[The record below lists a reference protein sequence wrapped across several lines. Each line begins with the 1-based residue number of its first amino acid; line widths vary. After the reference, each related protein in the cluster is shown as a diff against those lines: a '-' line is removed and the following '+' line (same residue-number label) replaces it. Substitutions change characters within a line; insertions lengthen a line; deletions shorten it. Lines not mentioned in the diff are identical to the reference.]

1 MKRIGAGLCSILV
14 VLGSTSA
21 LAVPF
26 SSGDFSTIDGWNDAS
41 SSGAVIIDGST
52 ATLST
57 GNGNADLFSAS
68 LVQGDDGNFS
78 FPAPISL
85 ASDLLSLSFD
95 VRLSDLGA
103 DLSEGDFSSF
113 DDYLTVA
120 LYDATDMTFDTIFTS
135 GVDFALS
142 TSWATVTLNVSALA
156 GREMA
161 LSFDLNDEAN
171 GRDTAVEL
179 DNVRFVQPDVPPV
192 DVPEPKA
199 GVLML
204 MAAFAMAWM
213 RKIRRRALTGTAF

>member
-41 SSGAVIIDGST
+41 TSGTVLIDGGT

-57 GNGNADLFSAS
+57 GSGSADLFSAS
-68 LVQGDDGNFS
+68 LVQGDDGSFI

-95 VRLSDLGA
+95 VRLSNLGA
-103 DLSEGDFSSF
+103 DLGEGDFSSF

-120 LYDATDMTFDTIFTS
+120 LYDAIDLTFDTIFTS

-171 GRDTAVEL
+171 GRDSAVEL
-179 DNVRFVQPDVPPV
+179 DNVRFVQPDLPPV
-192 DVPEPKA
+192 DVPEPEA

-204 MAAFAMAWM
+204 MAAFVMAWM
-213 RKIRRRALTGTAF
+213 RKFRRHALMGTA